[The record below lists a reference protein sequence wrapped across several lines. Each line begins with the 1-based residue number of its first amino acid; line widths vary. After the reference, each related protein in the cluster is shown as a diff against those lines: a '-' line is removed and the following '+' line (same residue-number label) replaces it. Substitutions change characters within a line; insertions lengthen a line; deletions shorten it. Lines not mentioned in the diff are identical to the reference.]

1 MWHWCLLWWGVLDEV
16 NALFNVGLETL
27 DGNFKELLLG
37 LGGVLEH
44 VDGVGYTVG
53 LDEQLVTF
61 PNFRD
66 WLVFTPSSMG
76 TEKKSTPVAFWMAS
90 PPGTPGR

>member
-16 NALFNVGLETL
+16 NAFFNVGLETL
-27 DGNFKELLLG
+27 DGNFEELLLG

-53 LDEQLVTF
+53 LD
-61 PNFRD
+61 
-66 WLVFTPSSMG
+66 
-76 TEKKSTPVAFWMAS
+76 
-90 PPGTPGR
+90 